1 MDGHELAEVVGALGI
16 FAFITTVI
24 SVIIVQVGATARAKA
39 ALAREEEY
47 RKLAEAGAVAQQSA
61 DLRLAEIGDRLTGM
75 EARLDSFERILKT
88 VE

>member
-39 ALAREEEY
+39 ALAREDEY

-88 VE
+88 VD